1 MQNENIL
8 YTLTFGLMQQIIG
21 FIDACQEVLFTNIID
36 INIGGNQLT
45 VSLWGVLGGA
55 GAVVLITLLVVRLFT

>member
-8 YTLTFGLMQQIIG
+8 YTLTFGLMQQITG
-21 FIDACQEVLFTNIID
+21 FIDACREVLFTNIID
-36 INIGGNQLT
+36 VGDIQ
-45 VSLWGVLGGA
+45 VSLWAVLGGA